1 MNIKYRNFLMLTLLS
16 LSFAAFAGSAQAQW
30 DTTKTRTDGAGHLVF
45 HEEKS
50 PRGIRTTTYNY
61 FRGTNIVALRRSTTR
76 MKDGAI
82 YVLTERRDASGRLIS
97 LLNEAVNKT
106 GRYSGSRQRWS
117 YRNARDT
124 RGLQTTERYDHARN
138 GWVRI

>member
-16 LSFAAFAGSAQAQW
+16 FSFAAFAGSADAQW
-30 DTTKTRTDGAGHLVF
+30 ETTKTRADAAGHLVF
-45 HEEKS
+45 HEERG

-61 FRGTNIVALRRSTTR
+61 FAGTDIVALRRSTTR

-82 YVLTERRDASGRLIS
+82 YVLTERRDARGRLIS
-97 LLNEAVNKT
+97 LINEAVDKN
-106 GRYSGSRQRWS
+106 GRYSGSRQRWA
-117 YRNARDT
+117 YQNARDT
-124 RGLQTTERYDHARN
+124 RGLQITERYDHITR